1 MLFCK
6 FRYTFFMFISIG
18 STNTFIDL
26 LASPWTEEAEK
37 SLMCYPQL
45 LLSVCRGERRI
56 HWWLYKRH
64 CLTWEKRRCSGL
76 YQGSKYQIQLLYWS
90 LPQISYEC
98 SSLLIENYGAVTF
111 PVSNKFS
118 RLTIYNKK
126 ITCRS
131 ECCKKYV

>member
-6 FRYTFFMFISIG
+6 FRYTFLFISIG

-26 LASPWTEEAEK
+26 LASPWMEEAEK

-45 LLSVCRGERRI
+45 LLNVCRGKRRI
-56 HWWLYKRH
+56 HWWLYKSH
-64 CLTWEKRRCSGL
+64 CLNWEKRRFSGL
-76 YQGSKYQIQLLYWS
+76 YQESKYRIQLLYWS

-111 PVSNKFS
+111 LISNKFS
-118 RLTIYNKK
+118 WLAIYNKK